1 MCSNSIRALRKP
13 SQDRHRPLGTK
24 KLIACPEF
32 RLNDDLRT
40 DQEVQNELH
49 QRLVDLQD
57 QLYDVADGRKEGKKP
72 RHYLNNK
79 V

>member
-1 MCSNSIRALRKP
+1 MEFHHCS
-13 SQDRHRPLGTK
+13 
-24 KLIACPEF
+24 

-57 QLYDVADGRKEGKKP
+57 QLYDVADGRKEGKKTCFV
-72 RHYLNNK
+72 LLAIFCSFE
-79 V
+79 

>member
-1 MCSNSIRALRKP
+1 M
-13 SQDRHRPLGTK
+13 
-24 KLIACPEF
+24 
-32 RLNDDLRT
+32 NDDLRT

-79 V
+79 FLKNLRMNDEI

>member
-1 MCSNSIRALRKP
+1 M
-13 SQDRHRPLGTK
+13 
-24 KLIACPEF
+24 EF
-32 RLNDDLRT
+32 HHYSRLNDDLRT

-72 RHYLNNK
+72 FFVLLAIMCSFE
-79 V
+79 

>member
-1 MCSNSIRALRKP
+1 M
-13 SQDRHRPLGTK
+13 
-24 KLIACPEF
+24 
-32 RLNDDLRT
+32 NDDLRT

-79 V
+79 FFKNLRMNDEI